1 MALAPRSLIL
11 AASLLAGSAFADEG
25 MWTLHNPPIQQL
37 KNTYGFEL
45 TQEWLDHVRLSSVRL
60 NSGGSGSFVSPHGL
74 VLTNHHVASDSIHK
88 LSSESADL
96 IANGFH
102 AKTPGDELKCQ
113 DLELNVLVAM
123 TDVTE
128 QVKSAVKDGMGGE
141 ESAAAKRAATS
152 RIEEEARKNTGNR
165 SNVVALY
172 RGGEYWLYQYKQYTD
187 VRLVFAPEV
196 AIGFFGGDPDN
207 FTYPRYNLDFALF
220 RVYEDGRPAVTPH
233 FLKWNSNGVKEDDL
247 VFTSGHP
254 GSTERLRTYVQVEYL
269 RDVARPRSLKILGR
283 MSDALNAYSA
293 SGDEQQRQ
301 AADHLFGIENSRKA
315 YTGQFEGLQDPAL
328 MARKKALEDE
338 LRSKVAADPKL
349 KAAVGDAFEV
359 LERVQRENATY
370 DHQRA
375 FKKLQGTVAG
385 HAVSI
390 VRLVEEIT
398 KPNAERLPQ
407 FRDSSLD
414 STKLSLFSTAPIY
427 PGLETVLLKTGLE
440 LAVENLG
447 ADDAFVLAVLGGKS
461 PAAAA
466 EEWVSG
472 TQLFDPEFRK
482 ALVDGGKDAVAKSED
497 PLIVLARKLDP
508 MLRALVKQQE
518 ESSAVIADAAGKIAQ
533 ARFDVYGNSVYP
545 DATFTLRLAYGT
557 AKGYPEDTTMVPWKT
572 TFFGL
577 FERHAAFDG
586 KPPFSLPARYLERR
600 GAVDLSV
607 PVNFV
612 HTCDITGGNSG
623 SPTLNRAGEIVGLV
637 FDGNIQ
643 SLPNDLIYG
652 NGADRAVSVHCAGI
666 VEALKNIYG
675 ANEIVSELEG
685 KGASG
690 KW

>member
-1 MALAPRSLIL
+1 MVLARRFLIL

-25 MWTLHNPPIQQL
+25 MWTFHNPPVQQL
-37 KNTYGFEL
+37 KNAYGFEL

-88 LSSESADL
+88 LSSETADL

-113 DLELNVLVAM
+113 DLELNVLIAM

-128 QVKSAVKDGMGGE
+128 QVKSAVKEGMSGE
-141 ESAAAKRAATS
+141 ASAAAKRAATS
-152 RIEEEARKNTGNR
+152 RIEEEARKKTGNR

-220 RVYEDGRPAVTPH
+220 RVYEDGKPAATPH
-233 FLKWNSNGVKEDDL
+233 FLKWNNNGVQENDL

-283 MSDALNAYSA
+283 MSDALNAYGA

-328 MARKKALEDE
+328 MARKKAAEDE
-338 LRSKVAADPKL
+338 LRAKIAADPKL
-349 KAAVGDAFEV
+349 QAAVGDAFEV

-385 HAVSI
+385 HAVGI

-414 STKLSLFSTAPIY
+414 STKLSLFSTAPLY
-427 PGLETVLLKTGLE
+427 PGLEAVLLKTGLE

-466 EEWVSG
+466 EEWVTG
-472 TQLFDPEFRK
+472 TKLFDPEFRK
-482 ALVDGGKDAVAKSED
+482 ALVDGGKDAVEKSDD

-557 AKGYPEDTTMVPWKT
+557 AKGYAEDTTMVPWKT

-586 KPPFSLPARYLERR
+586 KAPFSLPARYLERR
-600 GAVDLSV
+600 SAVDLSV

-612 HTCDITGGNSG
+612 HSCDITGGNSG

-675 ANEIVSELEG
+675 ANEIVAELEG